1 MLTQNQTMALNSGLL
16 TGTGAE
22 TVYDTTVTI
31 NFMINGVIYQKA
43 AVTNGTT
50 PTTDGNTGS
59 AFTAVGADKIGVF
72 VWGLNSSGTV
82 SLYQGD
88 IESVDGDTDVA
99 KIYPQFPSIPNDI
112 CPFAYT
118 VIQTTGAA
126 SDFTIGTSNWNATG
140 VTATH
145 KNIGVVPSRPVNA

>member
-1 MLTQNQTMALNSGLL
+1 MGMTMATTSGLL

-22 TVYDTTVTI
+22 TVYDTTAVI
-31 NFMINGVIYQKA
+31 NFAIDGKGYQKA
-43 AVTNGTT
+43 AVTDGAT

-59 AFTAVGADKIGVF
+59 AFTAVGADKICCF
-72 VWGLNSSGTV
+72 VWGLNASGTV

-88 IESVDGDTDVA
+88 IDDVDGDTDVA
-99 KIYPQFPSIPNDI
+99 KTLPNWPSIPNSI

-118 VIQTTGAA
+118 IVQTTGAA

-145 KNIGVVPSRPVNA
+145 TNLIGGVLPSFAQAS